1 MFQHVSTVHVTFS
14 FISLQFWHLVT
25 WSLVTYLYKLHHRDW
40 VEEVKAPKSVQ
51 SVGGAGYV
59 RDAQGGCVAGKDGV
73 SKIQSAEDYTV
84 SNT

>member
-1 MFQHVSTVHVTFS
+1 M
-14 FISLQFWHLVT
+14 LQFCNKTQTFILWLTNQVT
-25 WSLVTYLYKLHHRDW
+25 WSLGPYLYKLHHRDW

-73 SKIQSAEDYTV
+73 SKIQSAENYTV
-84 SNT
+84 STI